1 MFNSKVKTLQ
11 HYSYEH
17 PDGGYDINYC
27 MMLLDINMLIKALEK
42 VIEVDGN
49 EMIYPLGPQVA
60 REALERL

>member
-1 MFNSKVKTLQ
+1 MFNSKVKDI
-11 HYSYEH
+11 HAYSYRHSE
-17 PDGGYDINYC
+17 GYEGVDHWL
-27 MMLLDINMLIKALEK
+27 MLDHINMLIKALEK